1 MDRRSFLVGSGSI
14 LTTAFVDK
22 ANWFLRNRNKVVP
35 FPEVKEPARNLYF
48 VGDGIDSYDLR
59 LDTPEYGFPDLTY
72 REWLTAYEDFN
83 LPKGKLISPQNLE
96 RLLDDYGM
104 VPDELELIASPEY
117 YQRAWT
123 RTDSPFAKALDYLE
137 DLDLFG
143 GSDPNALKMGDLE
156 FIREYDDIYGDSL
169 GVASHD
175 PLTASLLQARLIEL
189 GHNISVEITEE
200 A

>member
-14 LTTAFVDK
+14 LTTAYVDK
-22 ANWFLRNRNKVVP
+22 ANWFLRNRNTVVP
-35 FPEVKEPARNLYF
+35 FPEVKEAAQKLYF
-48 VGDGIDSYDLR
+48 ANSGSGWYDLR

-72 REWLTAYEDFN
+72 REWLALYEDFDM
-83 LPKGKLISPQNLE
+83 PKGKPISPQNLE

-104 VPDELELIASPEY
+104 VPDELELITANKFYYETWDLMYSPH
-117 YQRAWT
+117 
-123 RTDSPFAKALDYLE
+123 AKAYYYLS
-137 DLDLFG
+137 DLDLF
-143 GSDPNALKMGDLE
+143 SEDDPNGLKMGDLD
-156 FIREYDDIYGDSL
+156 FNCPWDNFSGASL
-169 GVASHD
+169 GVLSED